1 MMTTPIPTDEEFD
14 SLPPAVRRKFFSN
27 LERLRLERMR
37 LEHSDPSFGQDHSS
51 GVSAAHHFQLRKSR
65 TTSRVN
71 TSPKKRGSQRG
82 RRLRKAESAQAAYLA
97 TRSDSLWFHSLPPK
111 IQQKQFSKEERIFL
125 RQGYRNT
132 VILDAAD
139 EALCRLE
146 QRRQTKRSLKPSQS
160 EPSSTRNSIVSQ
172 ASQSPVDS
180 AIDMDS
186 AFIDSSRW
194 LEGDGDLDLS
204 LYDYHTHVVDTV
216 PTSEKP
222 PRRRPTFRRT
232 LSITPMHLN
241 RASISNIHTKV
252 PGSSRST
259 TTSPQFAKRM
269 HRASTSRPASS
280 HPTTSRHV
288 SRGSVSSI
296 EPGAQYYQDPDAR
309 LKLRVYLASP
319 QKFDE
324 AVEFGF
330 PSLENQEGAR
340 TTKLPA
346 DRSQEPDES
355 SRIATET
362 DSTFGDEDTLR
373 SRRNSI
379 ASPLNLQRL
388 SRRIQPVPVSGSKTH
403 GHNREMTLKMTL
415 TRPDLRTDSPVSP
428 SMSEDSDDP
437 LKLADLP
444 PADQS
449 SVTWNSQSDERGV
462 IKKVWQRLR
471 GKN

>member
-1 MMTTPIPTDEEFD
+1 
-14 SLPPAVRRKFFSN
+14 
-27 LERLRLERMR
+27 MR
-37 LEHSDPSFGQDHSS
+37 LEHSDPSFDQDHSS
-51 GVSAAHHFQLRKSR
+51 GVFAAHYFQLRRSS

-97 TRSDSLWFHSLPPK
+97 TRAESLWFHSLPPK
-111 IQQKQFSKEERIFL
+111 VQQKHFSKEERILF
-125 RQGYRNT
+125 RKGYRNT

-160 EPSSTRNSIVSQ
+160 EPSSARNSIVSQ

-204 LYDYHTHVVDTV
+204 LYDYHNHVVDTV

-222 PRRRPTFRRT
+222 PRRRATFRRT
-232 LSITPMHLN
+232 LSTTSMHLS
-241 RASISNIHTKV
+241 RASTSNIHTKV

-259 TTSPQFAKRM
+259 TAPAPFAKRM
-269 HRASTSRPASS
+269 HRASTSRPVSS
-280 HPTTSRHV
+280 HPTTSRHIAR
-288 SRGSVSSI
+288 SSVSSI

-330 PSLENQEGAR
+330 PSLESKDSAR
-340 TTKLPA
+340 TTKLA
-346 DRSQEPDES
+346 EDRNQRPDEPHG
-355 SRIATET
+355 IVTEE
-362 DSTFGDEDTLR
+362 DSTFGVEDTLH

-379 ASPLNLQRL
+379 SKPLNLQRL
-388 SRRIQPVPVSGSKTH
+388 SRRIQPVPVSGSRAP

-428 SMSEDSDDP
+428 SMSEEADDP

-444 PADQS
+444 PADQN
-449 SVTWNSQSDERGV
+449 SVVWDSQQDERGV

-471 GKN
+471 GRN

>member
-1 MMTTPIPTDEEFD
+1 MTTSIPTDEEFD

-37 LEHSDPSFGQDHSS
+37 LEHSDPSFGHDHSS

-65 TTSRVN
+65 TTSRVA
-71 TSPKKRGSQRG
+71 SPKKRGSQRG
-82 RRLRKAESAQAAYLA
+82 RRLRKAECAQAAYLA

-111 IQQKQFSKEERIFL
+111 IQQKHFSKEERIFL

-139 EALCRLE
+139 EALYRLE
-146 QRRQTKRSLKPSQS
+146 QRRQTKRPLKPSQS
-160 EPSSTRNSIVSQ
+160 EPSSARNSIASQ
-172 ASQSPVDS
+172 GSQSPVDS

-222 PRRRPTFRRT
+222 RRRPTFRRT
-232 LSITPMHLN
+232 LSITPMHLS
-241 RASISNIHTKV
+241 RASTSNIHNRV

-259 TTSPQFAKRM
+259 TAPPQFAKRM
-269 HRASTSRPASS
+269 HRASTSRPVSS

-340 TTKLPA
+340 TAKLPEE
-346 DRSQEPDES
+346 RSQEPNES
-355 SRIATET
+355 PRVVTEA
-362 DSTFGDEDTLR
+362 DSTFGDDDTLH

-388 SRRIQPVPVSGSKTH
+388 SRRMQPVPASSSKTH

-428 SMSEDSDDP
+428 SMSEEADDP

-449 SVTWNSQSDERGV
+449 SVTWNSQHDERGV

-471 GKN
+471 GRN